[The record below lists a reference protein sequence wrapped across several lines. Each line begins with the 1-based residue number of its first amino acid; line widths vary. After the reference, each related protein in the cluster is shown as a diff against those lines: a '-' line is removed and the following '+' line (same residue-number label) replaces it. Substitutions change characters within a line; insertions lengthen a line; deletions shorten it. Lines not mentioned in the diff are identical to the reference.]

1 MMSNNVTDLLL
12 GGDTA
17 ASLIQ
22 QIFIPDVTLAKVRC
36 RACDC
41 ESSVGALTVYAGP
54 MGAVLNCSDCDNV
67 LMRVVDTPLGLW
79 LEMSGTRSLRF

>member
-1 MMSNNVTDLLL
+1 MSNNVTDLLL

-17 ASLIQ
+17 ARLIQ
-22 QIFIPDVTLAKVRC
+22 QIFIPDVTLSKVRC

-41 ESSVGALTVYAGP
+41 MSSVGSLTVYAGP

-67 LMRVVDTPLGLW
+67 LIRVVDTPHGLW

>member
-1 MMSNNVTDLLL
+1 MSNNITSLLL

-17 ASLIQ
+17 ARLIQ
-22 QIFIPDVTLAKVRC
+22 QIFIPDVTLSKVRC

-41 ESSVGALTVYAGP
+41 MSSVGSLTVYAGP

-67 LMRVVDTPLGLW
+67 LIRVVDTPHGLW

>member
-1 MMSNNVTDLLL
+1 MSNNVTDLLF
-12 GGDTA
+12 GGDAA
-17 ASLIQ
+17 ASPIQ
-22 QIFIPDVTLAKVRC
+22 KIFIPDVTLAKVRC

-41 ESSVGALTVYAGP
+41 VSSVGSLTVYAGP

-67 LMRVVDTPLGLW
+67 LMRVVDTPHGLW